1 MYAIILAGGSGSRL
15 WPLSRDLYPKQLI
28 AIHGDNSLLQ
38 STVKRL
44 KNIVDDK
51 KYCALQILNMPMM

>member
-44 KNIVDDK
+44 K
-51 KYCALQILNMPMM
+51 YCALQILNMPMM